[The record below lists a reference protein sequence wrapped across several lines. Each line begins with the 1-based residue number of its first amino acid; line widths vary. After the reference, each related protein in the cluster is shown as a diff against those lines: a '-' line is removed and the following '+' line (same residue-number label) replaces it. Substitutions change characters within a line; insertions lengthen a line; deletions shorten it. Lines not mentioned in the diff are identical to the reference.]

1 MTSPP
6 AIELTIMP
14 LFPRTKSKTN
24 KQSQPQSQSPQDR
37 NFLGREST
45 SSITSDNELLAMSY
59 AKARNDPSPSA
70 FAVGGGIGGSEK
82 GTLDAIG
89 GNSNRGDDATTNSDE
104 QVKNLPKSAFSTFL
118 SPAERKRRAQQKA
131 KEAESAKNKSDRDGG
146 EDGSDGG
153 GGGGG
158 TASGGGG
165 TGKEGSNSIAIRPPS
180 QSQPSTSVI
189 SSSFAAAAS
198 TASAE
203 RDESTDDKDNDN
215 ATTSSDE
222 QVKNLPKA
230 AFSTFLSPAERKRR
244 ALEKQLELQKKL
256 QQKEEEWGTNNTSNN
271 ALAADNEKEEEE
283 KREIVA
289 GDEEQFDIVP
299 EVSAAIPRRPSPPPP
314 PAAKLTTPPS
324 SNISSISSSNHNSN
338 HGSRNP
344 ESELPITT
352 SSSPFLVTTSNHQSE
367 IPEESES
374 EKAKRRAIQNV
385 MRDSSLSFVE
395 RNERIQKIMKGD
407 FPVEEDEEKSP
418 SNTAAKTV
426 GTTSS
431 VKSASSSA
439 QPAAITSSAKP
450 ATTMTTIMTHD
461 PSEIP
466 DESDKDL
473 QKRKAIQQV
482 MRDTSLSAIQRHE
495 KIQKIIQGDFGE
507 LASDSVL
514 NSSSSSESDFDSNE
528 LEDDDEELV
537 EAKEEEESEVT
548 REPLEPG
555 THNEPVAPL
564 AVSKS
569 VTGQLEPMAPLIKT
583 KSVAFASK
591 AASNTTK
598 VQEDKKKVAFAE
610 QAVDPEESYD
620 EKNGDAEL
628 DWATAA
634 AIGAGGSVVAK
645 ASMSSGAASFWQ
657 KRDEAERKRKE
668 EERAAAA
675 LSNQQEMERKRKE
688 EVEAAALLRQKE
700 LEHQREIELLEQKRE
715 RELLE
720 LKIRMEE
727 ESELKK
733 LQQQRELELQH
744 HQEELELQR
753 QRALEEEAEWKKQQK
768 QREMELQQ
776 QIKEM
781 EMQQQKQREELE
793 LKMQRQQAEL
803 ELQRQMEMEIQRQ
816 RELELEQQ
824 QRELEFEQEMERQ
837 RQAEAAERAK
847 EEKRLVEERRRHME
861 RQQLERQQQQQ
872 QQQEQQ
878 RRLQEERERDLHL
891 QRQQEQDE
899 QAHAARAIGSSSTAS
914 SPAVA
919 PNHSNFTSLRP
930 SALLNS
936 RARGPHYARTFN
948 YDPNPSSH
956 DGVPDEE
963 LNWRLD
969 SYVSLSDFTI
979 VVQRALPGPL
989 APDFDGGNAQG
1000 IDFILD
1006 SDGSPRTDVYHV
1018 HKVMLAVGSRRS
1030 EYLGRLIREADGT
1043 AVGWGSSSPD
1053 NHSSDITVHETV
1065 LLESAASAMGAV
1077 LDFCYYQDRELDIN
1091 LGNAVPL
1098 VYLAKRYKI
1107 RALLT
1112 RADAFVKNNLESS
1125 NSVHFLLDSYLYQ
1138 LDDILSQAI
1147 AVTAANLANTVD
1159 FEPIYALPPEL
1170 FRRIILSWKLE
1181 CDSELL
1187 SLVVYSYCGE
1197 HNRDEIDVDYF
1208 REITTPNLMPILDS
1222 KVAMMMLKF
1231 YVDLI
1236 FEDDS
1241 DVDILEV
1248 CKDDSLIKRCIE
1260 VISQNWRDEVCE
1272 PLMIDSEWDEASPA
1286 TRRNLPPH
1294 EPAALHR
1301 QLPPGLQNML
1311 LEKCILEAKGDV
1323 DSEKTVVEEYD
1334 GEKEIELKKTS
1345 AMYDEMVIALQ
1356 TELAKAKSQR
1366 DEESKS
1372 HMKEVEDLQMKAL
1385 ELEAELDK
1393 QKRITEEYKQELKRF
1408 RRVPGIHNF
1417 GEVSQSDRSIID
1429 KTKCTYSANPEHH
1442 YPLHRRGKRP
1452 PTQMPRMGVEFENL
1466 GRENG
1471 YIYDDGNGERLPVFY
1486 YQDKQSG
1493 RF

>member
-24 KQSQPQSQSPQDR
+24 KQSQPPSQSPQDR
-37 NFLGREST
+37 TFLGREST

-59 AKARNDPSPSA
+59 AKAGNDPSPPA
-70 FAVGGGIGGSEK
+70 FAVGGGIVAR
-82 GTLDAIG
+82 GTNDAAG
-89 GNSNRGDDATTNSDE
+89 GNTGHGDDATTNSDE
-104 QVKNLPKSAFSTFL
+104 QVKNLPKTAFSTFL

-131 KEAESAKNKSDRDGG
+131 KEAEAAKDGKG
-146 EDGSDGG
+146 REGCEDEGAGG
-153 GGGGG
+153 GGGE
-158 TASGGGG
+158 
-165 TGKEGSNSIAIRPPS
+165 TGMEGSNNGAMRPPS
-180 QSQPSTSVI
+180 QSQPPTSLY
-189 SSSFAAAAS
+189 SSSSAAVESAAS
-198 TASAE
+198 PE
-203 RDESTDDKDNDN
+203 RDDPTGDKENDN
-215 ATTSSDE
+215 ATTSSEE
-222 QVKNLPKA
+222 QVKHLPKA

-244 ALEKQLELQKKL
+244 ALEKQQELQKKL
-256 QQKEEEWGTNNTSNN
+256 QQKEEGWGNENRSQSAPN
-271 ALAADNEKEEEE
+271 ADNEEEEE
-283 KREIVA
+283 KREIEA
-289 GDEEQFDIVP
+289 REEEQFDMVP
-299 EVSAAIPRRPSPPPP
+299 EVSAAIPRRPSPPP
-314 PAAKLTTPPS
+314 AAKLTTS
-324 SNISSISSSNHNSN
+324 STSNISSISSSNHNSN
-338 HGSRNP
+338 LDNQNP
-344 ESELPITT
+344 ESELPTTTT
-352 SSSPFLVTTSNHQSE
+352 SSSPSLVATSNHQAE
-367 IPEESES
+367 IPEESDR

-385 MRDSSLSFVE
+385 MRDSSLSFAE
-395 RNERIQKIMKGD
+395 RNEKIQKIMKGD
-407 FPVEEDEEKSP
+407 FPMENDDQESP
-418 SNTAAKTV
+418 TNAVDKTL
-426 GTTSS
+426 GITSS

-439 QPAAITSSAKP
+439 QPAAMASSGKP
-450 ATTMTTIMTHD
+450 ATATAIQTTHRS
-461 PSEIP
+461 SEIP
-466 DESDKDL
+466 DESDEDL

-482 MRDTSLSAIQRHE
+482 MRDSSLSAIQRHE
-495 KIQKIIQGDFGE
+495 KIQKIIQGDLGD
-507 LASDSVL
+507 LTYASAS
-514 NSSSSSESDFDSNE
+514 NSSSSSDTDFDSNE
-528 LEDDDEELV
+528 LEEDDDDHGNDEEHDV
-537 EAKEEEESEVT
+537 EEEEEYDNEEESEVA

-569 VTGQLEPMAPLIKT
+569 VTRQLEPMAPLIKT
-583 KSVAFASK
+583 KSVAFGPSATATAK
-591 AASNTTK
+591 M
-598 VQEDKKKVAFAE
+598 QEEKKRVAFADE
-610 QAVDPEESYD
+610 AVGSMESSGD
-620 EKNGDAEL
+620 EKNGDGGL

-634 AIGAGGSVVAK
+634 AIGAATST
-645 ASMSSGAASFWQ
+645 ASTSSGAAGFWQ
-657 KRDEAERKRKE
+657 RRDEAERKRKE
-668 EERAAAA
+668 EEEKRAAAVA
-675 LSNQQEMERKRKE
+675 LSKQQEMERKRSE
-688 EVEAAALLRQKE
+688 EAEAAAFLRQKE
-700 LEHQREIELLEQKRE
+700 QEHKREIELLEQKRE

-733 LQQQRELELQH
+733 LQQQRELELQR

-753 QRALEEEAEWKKQQK
+753 QRAIEEEAEWKKQQEK
-768 QREMELQQ
+768 REMELQQ
-776 QIKEM
+776 QIQMM
-781 EMQQQKQREELE
+781 ELQQQRQREELE

-803 ELQRQMEMEIQRQ
+803 ELQRQMEMEMQRQ
-816 RELELEQQ
+816 RELELAQQ
-824 QRELEFEQEMERQ
+824 QRELEFQQEMERQ
-837 RQAEAAERAK
+837 RQAEAAELAK
-847 EEKRLVEERRRHME
+847 EEKRLVEERRRHLE

-872 QQQEQQ
+872 QQDEQQ
-878 RRLQEERERDLHL
+878 RLREEREREL
-891 QRQQEQDE
+891 QLPRQPDQEE
-899 QAHAARAIGSSSTAS
+899 QVHAARAIGSSSTAS

-930 SALLNS
+930 SALLHS
-936 RARGPHYARTFN
+936 RARGPHYARSLN

-989 APDFDGGNAQG
+989 APDFDSGTTQG

-1043 AVGWGSSSPD
+1043 SVGWGSSSPD
-1053 NHSSDITVHETV
+1053 NHSSDITVHETI
-1065 LLESAASAMGAV
+1065 LLESAANSMGAV

-1091 LGNAVPL
+1091 LENAVAL

-1107 RALLT
+1107 RALQT

-1125 NSVHFLLDSYLYQ
+1125 NSIHFLLDSYLYQ
-1138 LDDILSQAI
+1138 LDDILNQAI
-1147 AVTAANLANTVD
+1147 DVTAANLADTVD

-1170 FRRIILSWKLE
+1170 FRRIILSWKLQ

-1197 HNRDEIDVDYF
+1197 HNRDKIDVDYF

-1222 KVAMMMLKF
+1222 KVAMMVLKF

-1236 FEDDS
+1236 FEDDP
-1241 DVDILEV
+1241 DVDIMEL
-1248 CKDDSLIKRCIE
+1248 CKDDSLIKRCID

-1272 PLMIDSEWDEASPA
+1272 PLMIDTEWEEASPA

-1301 QLPPGLQNML
+1301 QLPSGLQNML
-1311 LEKCILEAKGDV
+1311 LEKCILEAKSDV
-1323 DSEKTVVEEYD
+1323 DTEKTVVEEYD
-1334 GEKEIELKKTS
+1334 GEKEIELKKNS
-1345 AMYDEMVIALQ
+1345 AIYDEMVTALQ
-1356 TELAKAKSQR
+1356 TELAMAKSQR
-1366 DEESKS
+1366 DEENAS
-1372 HMKEVEDLQMKAL
+1372 HKKQVEDLEMKAL
-1385 ELEAELDK
+1385 ELEAELDN
-1393 QKRITEEYKQELKRF
+1393 QKRIMEEYKQELRRF

-1452 PTQMPRMGVEFENL
+1452 PTQMPRLGSEFENL

-1486 YQDKQSG
+1486 YQERQSA